1 MTDGFTDRWTHRLMD
16 PLAAQPAE
24 MEDNHLDNNIN
35 ELTIGYDK
43 VEHAINVFGNY
54 DENIHIIEE
63 VLGVRISSG
72 DGAIKISGGSAD
84 VAKAENILSKL
95 LELARQGETV
105 TKQNVRYLVQL
116 AEENEMDKLQEDSGD
131 FICLSEKGKPIKTKT
146 HGQAGYIKSIRENPL
161 VFGIGPAGTGKT
173 FLAVAMAVT
182 AFKNR
187 EVNRI
192 ILTRPAVE
200 AGEKLGFLP
209 GDLQNKV
216 DPYLRPLYDAMYQI
230 MGAESY
236 LKYLE
241 KGMIE
246 VAPLAYMRGRT
257 LDDSFIILDEAQNT
271 TPEQMKMFLTR
282 IGFGSRAVIT
292 GDITQIDL
300 PGDKKS
306 GLVEAGKILRDIKG
320 IGFVH
325 LTHKDVVRHELV
337 QRIIKAY
344 EAYETKSGRPDHAES
359 GSGESKGHKFH
370 KMKRI

>member
-1 MTDGFTDRWTHRLMD
+1 MGEITEKTVQYGR
-16 PLAAQPAE
+16 
-24 MEDNHLDNNIN
+24 I
-35 ELTIGYDK
+35 
-43 VEHAINVFGNY
+43 EHAMNLFGNY
-54 DENIHIIEE
+54 DENIHIIEDTFDVKVISRDDE
-63 VLGVRISSG
+63 IRIAGNEQGIEKAQAVIQKLISIAAQG
-72 DGAIKISGGSAD
+72 DVI
-84 VAKAENILSKL
+84 
-95 LELARQGETV
+95 
-105 TKQNVRYLVQL
+105 TKQNVSYFVQL
-116 AEENEMDKLQEDSGD
+116 AEDNQMDKLKDNHAD
-131 FICLSEKGKPIKTKT
+131 YICLTAKGRQIKSKT
-146 HGQAGYIKSIRENPL
+146 HGQKKYVKAIKDNTV

-182 AFKNR
+182 AFRNK

-216 DPYLRPLYDAMYQI
+216 DPYLRPLYDSLYEI
-230 MGAESY
+230 MGAETY
-236 LKYLE
+236 QKYLE

-282 IGFGSRAVIT
+282 IGFGSKAVVT

-300 PGDKKS
+300 PTDKKS
-306 GLVEAGKILRDIKG
+306 GLKEVAKVLKDVQGLE
-320 IGFVH
+320 FVY
-325 LTHKDVVRHELV
+325 LSEKDVVRHELV

-344 EAYETKSGRPDHAES
+344 EKYDLRQPD
-359 GSGESKGHKFH
+359 KQ
-370 KMKRI
+370 